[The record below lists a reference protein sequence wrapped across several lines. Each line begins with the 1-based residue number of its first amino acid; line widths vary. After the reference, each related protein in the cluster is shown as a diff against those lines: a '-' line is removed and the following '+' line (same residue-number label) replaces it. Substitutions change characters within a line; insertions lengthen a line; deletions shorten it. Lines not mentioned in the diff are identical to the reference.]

1 MTTGPSFIVISEA
14 FAVPNTQEYTRR
26 KLPDGSSE
34 VVLPQSDGT
43 TVKQTYYT
51 DGRIVTQN
59 IQRNGEQTV
68 TTQYPDGTLDI
79 KPKP

>member
-1 MTTGPSFIVISEA
+1 MNESFADPS
-14 FAVPNTQEYTRR
+14 TQEYTRR

-34 VVLPQSDGT
+34 VVLPQPDGT
-43 TVKQTYYT
+43 TVRQIYHT